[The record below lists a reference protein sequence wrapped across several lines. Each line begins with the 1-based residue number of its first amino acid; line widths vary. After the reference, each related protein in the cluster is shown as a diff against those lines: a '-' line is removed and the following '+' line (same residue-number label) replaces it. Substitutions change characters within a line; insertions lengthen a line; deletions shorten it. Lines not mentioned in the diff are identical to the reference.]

1 MTRITAS
8 RLTRCFAARA
18 PRTADTVSRIQA
30 AVAIVLAS
38 DARDRLDVLFIK
50 RAEAENDPWSGQ
62 MGLPGGRRE
71 EGDPDLLTTARRET
85 LEETGIEIPSVS
97 LLGALDDLAP
107 VTPVLPP
114 VVVRPFVFVLPR
126 RPSLV
131 LSPEVADYVW
141 TSLDAL
147 PGTAGEAELAI
158 RGVPRTMPAYLIGPY
173 VVWGMTHRIMS
184 NLFEILR

>member
-1 MTRITAS
+1 MTRITVS
-8 RLTRCFAARA
+8 RLTQCFAART
-18 PRTADTVSRIQA
+18 PRAVDTVSRIQA

-38 DARDRLDVLFIK
+38 DPRDRLDVLFIK

-71 EGDPDLLTTARRET
+71 EADPDLLTTARRET
-85 LEETGIEIPSVS
+85 LEETGIEIPSAS
-97 LLGALDDLAP
+97 LLGVLDDLAP

-141 TSLDAL
+141 TSLEAL
-147 PGTAGEAELAI
+147 PGTSGEAELAI

-184 NLFEILR
+184 NLFEIVR